1 MIKKS
6 IILIIASLLL
16 SSCQTVNYEKYSLL
30 TVDDEKFI
38 PPTKSEYIR
47 GVSKEQ
53 WTIINKIGDP
63 LNCEERIK
71 KINKIE
77 TGNIITPEAFSK
89 NSYLIMKSLYTNKVT
104 ILTEG
109 TYNLTYPIRVPY
121 DKYLIGK
128 GDVIINA
135 NFVKTGIYNSGNI
148 KNLTIQNAKKY
159 GVYLR
164 NFSTTYNVLVTG
176 TGINHPLNSQGNGVH
191 SSGPVSHGNCVV
203 SVETSFGYNE
213 QGSSQST
220 VKGGNADG
228 FTVKYGAHDITLID
242 THAHHNSDDGYDFWK
257 GGAEIPI
264 TNYQPTI
271 RIFYSSANH
280 NGKNPF
286 TPNGDGNG
294 FKFGSWDQYQR
305 NRGRDQGDRLIYG
318 SVACYN
324 LEKGF
329 DRNRSRMNI
338 ITQNLNATGNSVNY
352 KDVPY
357 PFNKNNLDKSALT
370 CEMFPK

>member
-30 TVDDEKFI
+30 TVNDEKFI
-38 PPTKSEYIR
+38 PPTKSKYIR

-63 LNCEERIK
+63 LNCEERINK
-71 KINKIE
+71 LNKIQK
-77 TGNIITPEAFSK
+77 GNIITSQEYSNDHFV
-89 NSYLIMKSLYTNKVT
+89 IHTSLRENKVT

-109 TYNLTYPIRVPY
+109 TYNLINPIVVPEN
-121 DKYLIGK
+121 KYLIGE

-135 NFVKTGIYNSGNI
+135 NFAEMGIYNSGNI
-148 KNLTIQNAKKY
+148 KNLTIQNAKTY
-159 GVYLR
+159 GVFLG

-176 TGINHPLNSQGNGVH
+176 TGINHPLNSNGNGVH
-191 SSGPVSHGNCVV
+191 SNGTASHSNCVV

-213 QGSSQST
+213 QGSSNIT
-220 VKGGNADG
+220 IKGGNADG
-228 FTVKYGAHDITLID
+228 FTVKYGAHDITFID

-257 GGAEIPI
+257 GGAEKP
-264 TNYQPTI
+264 TTTYQPTI

-305 NRGRDQGDRLIYG
+305 NRGRDKGDRLIYG

-329 DRNRSRMNI
+329 DRNRSRMKI
-338 ITQNLNATGNSVNY
+338 ITQNLNSTGNIVNY
-352 KDVPY
+352 KDVPV

>member
-1 MIKKS
+1 MFKKYL
-6 IILIIASLLL
+6 IFILIIFSV
-16 SSCQTVNYEKYSLL
+16 SSCQTVSYEKYSFLSL
-30 TVDDEKFI
+30 KDKNFS
-38 PPTKSEYIR
+38 PPSKSKYIR

-71 KINKIE
+71 KINKIKK
-77 TGNIITPEAFSK
+77 GHIITAQAFSK
-89 NSYLIMKSLYTNKVT
+89 DPYLITQSLFKNKVT

-109 TYNLTYPIRVPY
+109 IYNPIYPIRVPEN
-121 DKYLIGK
+121 KYLIGE
-128 GDVIINA
+128 GEVIINA
-135 NFVKTGIYNSGNI
+135 NVITAIYNSGNI
-148 KNLTIQNAKKY
+148 KNLTIQNAKRY
-159 GVYLR
+159 GVYLK

-191 SSGPVSHGNCVV
+191 SSGPGSHGNCVV

-257 GGAEIPI
+257 GGAEKPV
-264 TNYQPTI
+264 TKYQPTI

-280 NGKNPF
+280 NGKNPY

-294 FKFGSWDQYQR
+294 FKFGSWDQYQK
-305 NRGRDQGDRLIYG
+305 NKGKDKGDRLIYG

-324 LEKGF
+324 REKGF
-329 DRNRSRMNI
+329 DRNRTSMKI
-338 ITQNLNATGNSVNY
+338 IAEKIHATGNNKNY
-352 KDVPY
+352 KDVS
-357 PFNKNNLDKSALT
+357 NINSKILDKFALK
-370 CEMFPK
+370 CNMFSK

>member
-1 MIKKS
+1 MFKKYL
-6 IILIIASLLL
+6 IFILIIFSV
-16 SSCQTVNYEKYSLL
+16 SSCQTVSYEKYSFLSL
-30 TVDDEKFI
+30 KDKNFS
-38 PPTKSEYIR
+38 PPSKSKYIR

-89 NSYLIMKSLYTNKVT
+89 DSYLIIQSLNKNKVT

-109 TYNLTYPIRVPY
+109 TYNLIYPIQVPQN
-121 DKYLIGK
+121 KYLIGE

-135 NFVKTGIYNSGNI
+135 NFLQTGIYNSGNI

-191 SSGPVSHGNCVV
+191 SNGPTSHSNCLV
-203 SVETSFGYNE
+203 SVEASFGYNE
-213 QGSSQST
+213 QGSSAVT
-220 VKGGNADG
+220 IKGGNADG

-242 THAHHNSDDGYDFWK
+242 THAHHNSDDGYDFW
-257 GGAEIPI
+257 
-264 TNYQPTI
+264 N
-271 RIFYSSANH
+271 
-280 NGKNPF
+280 
-286 TPNGDGNG
+286 
-294 FKFGSWDQYQR
+294 
-305 NRGRDQGDRLIYG
+305 
-318 SVACYN
+318 
-324 LEKGF
+324 
-329 DRNRSRMNI
+329 
-338 ITQNLNATGNSVNY
+338 
-352 KDVPY
+352 
-357 PFNKNNLDKSALT
+357 
-370 CEMFPK
+370 